1 MGSMEKIKKLREKTG
16 AGVLDCKKALSETDG
31 NLEEAVDYLR
41 EKGISEAAKKSDRVA
56 AEGLV
61 NVLINDERDK
71 GLVVEINS
79 ETDFVAKNEN
89 FQDLVTN
96 MSKHIMES
104 DKTEVDSLL
113 EEKWYDNK
121 DKDVSTVLKEAIANI
136 GENINLRRFE
146 KYSTDGFL
154 HGYVHMNGKIGV
166 LVDFAG
172 EASEEN
178 IKKANNIAMHIAA
191 SAPEYISSDEI
202 SDEVIEKEK
211 KIYKEQMLNQGK
223 PEHIIDNIVEG
234 KMNKYYTQICLVN
247 QEYVKD
253 TDITVGEL
261 LEEADLEVNRFER
274 YELGEGIETEEEDF
288 VSEVMAE
295 VEKN

>member
-79 ETDFVAKNEN
+79 ETDFVAKNEK
-89 FQDLVTN
+89 FQNLVTKVSN
-96 MSKHIMES
+96 HIMES
-104 DKTEVDSLL
+104 DKTDVDSLL
-113 EEKWYDNK
+113 EEKWFND
-121 DKDVSTVLKEAIANI
+121 DSKDVNTILKEAIANI
-136 GENINLRRFE
+136 GENINLRRFK
-146 KYSTDGFL
+146 KYTTDEFL

-166 LVDFAG
+166 LVELAG
-172 EASEEN
+172 EDSEEN

-191 SAPEYISSDEI
+191 KAPEYISRDEI

-211 KIYKEQMLNQGK
+211 NIYKEQMLNQGK

-234 KMNKYYTQICLVN
+234 KINKYFTQICLVD
-247 QEYVKD
+247 QEYVRD

-261 LEEADLEVNRFER
+261 LEEADLEVKRFER

>member
-1 MGSMEKIKKLREKTG
+1 MGSMEKIKELREKTG

-31 NLEEAVDYLR
+31 NIEEAVDYLR
-41 EKGISEAAKKSDRVA
+41 EKGISDAAKKADRVA

-61 NVLINDERDK
+61 NVMINDDRNK

-89 FQDLVTN
+89 FQNLVTE
-96 MSKHIMES
+96 MSNHIMES
-104 DKTEVDSLL
+104 DKKDVDSLL
-113 EEKWYDNK
+113 DEKWYD
-121 DKDVSTVLKEAIANI
+121 DDSKDVNTVLKEAIANI

-146 KYSTDGFL
+146 KYTTDEFL

-166 LVDFAG
+166 LVEFAG
-172 EASEEN
+172 EATDEN

-191 SAPEYISSDEI
+191 KAPEYISREEV
-202 SDEVIEKEK
+202 SDEVIDKEK

-234 KMNKYYTQICLVN
+234 KMNKYFTQICLVD
-247 QEYVKD
+247 QEYVRD
-253 TDITVGEL
+253 TDLTVGEL
-261 LEEADLEVNRFER
+261 LDEANLEVKRFER
-274 YELGEGIETEEEDF
+274 YEIGEGIETEEEDF
-288 VSEVMAE
+288 VSEVRAE

>member
-1 MGSMEKIKKLREKTG
+1 MGSMEKIKKLRKKTG

-104 DKTEVDSLL
+104 DKSEVDSLL

-261 LEEADLEVNRFER
+261 LEEADLEVNSFER

-288 VSEVMAE
+288 VSEVRAE

>member
-1 MGSMEKIKKLREKTG
+1 MGSMEKIKELREKTG

-31 NLEEAVDYLR
+31 NIEEAVDYLR
-41 EKGISEAAKKSDRVA
+41 EKGISEAAKKADRVA

-61 NVLINDERDK
+61 NVMISDDRKK

-89 FQDLVTN
+89 FQKLVTE
-96 MSKHIMES
+96 MSNHIMES
-104 DKTEVDSLL
+104 DKTDVDSLL
-113 EEKWYDNK
+113 KEKWYSDDNK
-121 DKDVSTVLKEAIANI
+121 DVNTVLKEAIANI
-136 GENINLRRFE
+136 GENINLRRYK
-146 KYSTDGFL
+146 KYTTDGFL

-166 LVDFAG
+166 LVEFAG
-172 EASEEN
+172 EDTEEN
-178 IKKANNIAMHIAA
+178 IKKANNVAMHIAA
-191 SAPEYISSDEI
+191 KAPEYISKDEV

-234 KMNKYYTQICLVN
+234 KMNKYYTQICLIN
-247 QEYVKD
+247 QEYVRD

-261 LEEADLEVNRFER
+261 LEEADLEVKRFER

-288 VSEVMAE
+288 ASEVMAE

>member
-1 MGSMEKIKKLREKTG
+1 MGSMEKIKELREKTG

-31 NLEEAVDYLR
+31 NVEDAVDYLR
-41 EKGISEAAKKSDRVA
+41 EKGISEAAKRSDKVA

-61 NVLINDERDK
+61 NVIINDDLDK
-71 GLVVEINS
+71 GLVVEVNS
-79 ETDFVAKNEN
+79 ETDFVAKNEK
-89 FQDLVTN
+89 FQNLVTEISN
-96 MSKHIMES
+96 HIMES
-104 DKTEVDSLL
+104 NEDDVDSVLN
-113 EEKWYDNK
+113 EKWYNNDS
-121 DKDVSTVLKEAIANI
+121 KDVNTVLKEAIANI

-146 KYSTDGFL
+146 KYTTDGFL

-166 LVDFAG
+166 LVELAG
-172 EASEEN
+172 EETEEN
-178 IKKANNIAMHIAA
+178 IKTANNVAMHIAA
-191 SAPEYISSDEI
+191 KAPEYISREEI

-234 KMNKYYTQICLVN
+234 KINKYFTQICLVD
-247 QEYVKD
+247 QEYVRD

-261 LEEADLEVNRFER
+261 LEEADLEVKKFER
-274 YELGEGIETEEEDF
+274 FELGEGIETEEEDF
-288 VSEVMAE
+288 ASEVMAE